1 MKNENIFKKFL
12 DSRSAWEYIQGPVY
26 NRVIWD
32 AAGDTIREIIDNT
45 PLEKPNTKG
54 LDVGSGPGYAT
65 IYAAQKYPGV
75 SVIGVDYSPA
85 QVKWARRALAKTPLP
100 NCSFQVGDAM
110 DLPFDDNTFDVV
122 VSIASIK
129 HWPDPVRGL
138 REIARVLKPGCKAY
152 IGEADRGCDPGD
164 LDAFARAFTKKWWVN
179 KTFVRWFLKS
189 TVFGKSYTIEQAAAF
204 AREAGFQN
212 VTAEKIPNRP
222 FFRMILS
229 KSSN

>member
-12 DSRSAWEYIQGPVY
+12 DSQAAWEYIQGPVY

-32 AAGDTIREIIDNT
+32 AAGETIREIIDNT
-45 PLEKPNTKG
+45 PLEKPDTKA

-65 IYAAQKYPGV
+65 IYAAQKYPGA
-75 SVIGVDYSPA
+75 SIIGVDYSPA
-85 QVKWARRALAKTPLP
+85 QVKWARRALAKKPLA
-100 NCSFQVGDAM
+100 NCSFEAGNAM
-110 DLPFDDNTFDVV
+110 DLPFDDNTFDIVI
-122 VSIASIK
+122 SIASIK

-152 IGEADRGCDPGD
+152 VGEADRGCDPRD
-164 LDAFARAFTKKWWVN
+164 LDAFARAFTKKLWVN

-189 TVFGKSYTIEQAAAF
+189 TVFGKSYTGDEAAEF

-212 VTAEKIPNRP
+212 VTAEKISNRP
-222 FFRMILS
+222 FFRMILA
-229 KSSN
+229 N